1 MRKGMRTDE
10 AAAFVM
16 KYFDMADTVIF
27 SHDLPIF
34 KR

>member
-1 MRKGMRTDE
+1 MRTDE